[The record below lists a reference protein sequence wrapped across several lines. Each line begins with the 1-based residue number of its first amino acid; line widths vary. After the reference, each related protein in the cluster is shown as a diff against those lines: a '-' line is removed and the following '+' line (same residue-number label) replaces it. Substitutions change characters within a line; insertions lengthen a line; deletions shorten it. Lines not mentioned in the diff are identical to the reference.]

1 MDGFTAVPKALPR
14 SRPRMALRN
23 PFMNAPQRIAC
34 VLLFTSTIA
43 FAQSLQPVPAL
54 KSRVTDLTG
63 TLSAQE
69 QATLEGKLA
78 SFEARKGSQLAVLI
92 VPTTEPE
99 DIAQYG
105 IRVADQWKLGR
116 EKSDDGALLI
126 VAKNDRRMRIEVGY
140 GLEGVLTDAT
150 SRRINADTI
159 TPLFR
164 QGDFYGGITAGL
176 DQMIRIVDGEP
187 LPAPD
192 RRWQDGTQNFFGAL
206 PILIVWIFIGASILR
221 RIFGRPLGAA
231 LTGAGSGGL
240 AWLFTF
246 VPVIAGLAALAGFF
260 FALLAGMSGGGGWS
274 NPSRR
279 GRSRGD
285 YGTWGGIGRG
295 GFGRGGGG
303 FGGGGGFSGG
313 GGGFGGGG
321 ASGSW

>member
-1 MDGFTAVPKALPR
+1 
-14 SRPRMALRN
+14 
-23 PFMNAPQRIAC
+23 
-34 VLLFTSTIA
+34 
-43 FAQSLQPVPAL
+43 
-54 KSRVTDLTG
+54 LTG

-78 SFEARKGSQLAVLI
+78 NFEARKGSQLAVLI

-105 IRVADQWKLGR
+105 IRVVEQWKLGR

-150 SRRINADTI
+150 SRRIIADTI

-176 DQMIRIVDGEP
+176 EQMMRIVDGEP

-206 PILIVWIFIGASILR
+206 PVIIIWMLAGASLLR
-221 RIFGRPLGAA
+221 RLFGRPLGAA
-231 LTGAGSGGL
+231 ITGAGSGGL

-260 FALLAGMSGGGGWS
+260 FALLAGISGGGGWT
-274 NPSRR
+274 NPPRR
-279 GRSRGD
+279 GRHRGD
-285 YGTWGGIGRG
+285 
-295 GFGRGGGG
+295 
-303 FGGGGGFSGG
+303 
-313 GGGFGGGG
+313 
-321 ASGSW
+321 

>member
-1 MDGFTAVPKALPR
+1 
-14 SRPRMALRN
+14 MALRRL
-23 PFMNAPQRIAC
+23 FMNAQSRQVMRSWFINARLWQVAVL
-34 VLLFTSTIA
+34 VLLLSTAAIA
-43 FAQSLQPVPAL
+43 LAQSLQPVPAL
-54 KSRVTDLTG
+54 RSRVTDLTG

-69 QATLEGKLA
+69 QATLEEKLA

-105 IRVADQWKLGR
+105 IRVVDQWKLGR

-126 VAKNDRRMRIEVGY
+126 VAKNDRRLRIEVGY

-150 SRRINADTI
+150 SRRIIADTI

-176 DQMIRIVDGEP
+176 EQMMRIVEGEP

-206 PILIVWIFIGASILR
+206 PVILVWIFVGAAILR

-231 LTGAGSGGL
+231 ITAAGSGGL

-246 VPVIAGLAALAGFF
+246 VPVIAGLAALGGFL
-260 FALLAGMSGGGGWS
+260 FALLAGMGGGGWT
-274 NPSRR
+274 NPPRR
-279 GRSRGD
+279 GGYRGT
-285 YGTWGGIGRG
+285 YGSW
-295 GFGRGGGG
+295 GGGG
-303 FGGGGGFSGG
+303 FGGGGGFRGGGGFSGG

>member
-1 MDGFTAVPKALPR
+1 MNATAYPR
-14 SRPRMALRN
+14 GQ
-23 PFMNAPQRIAC
+23 FMNAPLRLAC
-34 VLLFTSTIA
+34 ALLFLSTIA

-78 SFEARKGSQLAVLI
+78 DFEARKGSQLAVLI

-99 DIAQYG
+99 DISQYG
-105 IRVADQWKLGR
+105 IRVVDQWKLGR

-150 SRRINADTI
+150 SRRIIADTI

-176 DQMIRIVDGEP
+176 DQMMRIVDGEP

-206 PILIVWIFIGASILR
+206 PILIVWMFIGASVLR

-231 LTGAGSGGL
+231 ITGAGTGTL
-240 AWLFTF
+240 AWVFTL
-246 VPVIAGLAALAGFF
+246 VPIIAGAAAIAGFI
-260 FALLAGMSGGGGWS
+260 FALLAGMSGGGGWTS
-274 NPSRR
+274 PPRSGRR
-279 GRSRGD
+279 GH
-285 YGTWGGIGRG
+285 YGTWGG
-295 GFGRGGGG
+295 FGGGG
-303 FGGGGGFSGG
+303 FGGGGGGFGGG